1 MTNSPNPSN
10 EPQSSANRRVW
21 LLWLSR
27 TGLAFGVLV
36 VVGVAAGAW
45 WAWVFVQEQLGPLV
59 EKNLSES
66 LKRPLKLG
74 KVERFSVSGLR
85 FGASEIPATPT
96 DPDRAAVGA
105 IDVGFNPVKLLLNR
119 TLELDLT
126 LVNPDVYIEQ
136 DEKDRWIVSEISV
149 GEGTG
154 PFKTEI
160 KSVRVSNAKVV
171 LVPNPKPAFPRVPIG
186 ITPLNGNAQIEDRG
200 QRIRFDLGGQLATG
214 GNFNISGE
222 HSIPLK
228 QTNVQLQ
235 GQNLLVTDLDRL
247 VKFSFNLSD
256 GRADGNLTVR
266 YTPEQPLFLSGTA
279 LLKDVTANFKQLPA
293 PFNNTNGMLRF
304 NDREITLDNVTT
316 RLGQVP
322 LQANGSFDLQK
333 GYDITAQVPSLAIAN
348 IVQTLNLKTSLPVSG
363 EVRAGVRLTG
373 PIEAPIL
380 LGQFTTT
387 KPTQVDKL
395 QFSSIGARF
404 ALAPTTNELAIA
416 DLQAKPTVGGQ
427 ITGKGNVKLGQE
439 GGLVIDAEI
448 QNVPGDAIAQA
459 YGTTLSPSLKIGNVS
474 AKAQVFGPLNDIR
487 LVTRWQAP
495 QATYPAAGE
504 VVIARGQTVLRDATF
519 QVAGKTLQAA
529 ARIADGRWEAL
540 VEGSQLPVKDIL
552 AALPENAEKPTPK
565 PTPTKGRGGRGEAQE
580 NLPLPI
586 QQGTISG
593 RTKLS
598 GSLASFKVQDIE
610 AIAEGNLQVAGGNIQ
625 LRQGALNNGR
635 WEALVSATG
644 IQLGRFPQVPP
655 QLQNATFSNGQFK
668 LAGNVESFQVADIQA
683 IGQGNL
689 QVAGGNVQIVR
700 GGLRNGAW
708 EAIAKATNV
717 NLGQLAQ
724 LPPQVQGPFNG
735 QFRLAGNLNS
745 GELGTIQ
752 AVGNGNIQV
761 AGGRVQIQQLELD
774 RGNWRTNLT
783 ASGVQLGRFAQVPP
797 QLQGAFSGQVVAA
810 GNLDTL
816 TAQTDKSPLSQIQ
829 AIARGN
835 LQLAGGNIQ
844 IRQAELNRGDWRAN
858 VAVADVQLS
867 RFAQLPPQLQGAF
880 SGQFQLAGNLDALTD
895 NSNQSPLSQI
905 RARGDG
911 NVRIAGGNVT
921 VRQAQLDR
929 GNFQAELIA
938 KGVELSR
945 FPQVPQQLQSSFS
958 GQLEIAANLNNLT
971 DKSNRSPLSQIR
983 ARGAGNLQVAGGNV
997 NIRQAAISD
1006 GNWQANIIASGVNL
1020 ARFPQVPKQL
1030 QSSFNGELEIAGN
1043 LDNINNDDDKSLLSQ
1058 IQGRGR
1064 GNLQV
1069 GGGSVNIRQAVIN
1082 QGNFQADI
1090 AANNVRLNSFPQVP
1104 PQLRGSAFTG
1114 QLEIAGNL
1122 DAISDRNKSPLSQI
1136 QARGQGNLQVG
1147 GGSVNIRQAQIDR
1160 GNFQADIAANNVR
1173 LNTFP
1178 QVPPQLRGSAFTGQ
1192 LEIGGNLDAISDKN
1206 KSPLSQIQ
1214 ARGQGNLQVGGG
1226 SVNIRE
1232 AQIDRGNFQ
1241 ADIAASNVQLNTF
1254 PQVPPQLRSSAF
1266 TGQLEIAGNLD
1277 ALSNNSN
1284 KSPLSLLQGRGQGNL
1299 QVAGGS
1305 VNIRE
1310 VQIDRGNFQANIAA
1324 NNVQLN
1330 RFPQVPKQFQGT
1342 FTGAAQ
1348 IAGNLDTL
1356 FANSNKSPLSQIQA
1370 IGQGNL
1376 QLAAGNVTIRQAEIN
1391 RGNWQANLSVSD
1403 IKLGSLPQLPT
1414 QLRGSIFS
1422 GEVQI
1427 AGNLDVLTAPSNN
1440 LPLSQIQASAQGN
1453 IQQVAGG
1460 SVTIRQAQL
1469 NRGNWQADVSLADV
1483 QLNRFSQQLQG
1494 RLTGDLNLAGN
1505 VASLTATGRS
1515 PLANIQ
1521 ARGNAN
1527 FSEGIASIQGPI
1539 AATFDWNGQRLQIE
1553 RVTAPG
1559 LNVSGVIIANIGRNN
1574 QPNITSLDINVE
1586 AQNLNLQNLP
1596 VQIPTPRNR
1605 VYMES
1610 RVGDRD
1616 ISRNPVSIIGSADFN
1631 GRISGTPTA
1640 PNVAGN
1646 LRLQNLVINGFD
1658 FDPVMSGEVQLAA
1671 GRGLRLNLS
1680 GAQDRIAVELDRN
1693 NNPVTFAIR
1702 RDEVVAEGRKQGDLL
1717 EANIQNFPIATLKA
1731 LASYVPN
1738 VPREIVNQPIG
1749 GILSGN
1755 FAINLNARSIVANN
1769 VTLANAAIGEFQVD
1783 AISGD
1788 FSYANGIA
1796 EITNARLQKGESTYQ
1811 VTGRITPRDFQA
1823 SVQFEQGKVRNVLTA
1838 FNLLNLTNTRRSQ
1851 RNYAGSAALPTV
1863 AVGIPN
1869 ASLLSQLRRFSEIEA
1884 LLSQQRTIRRQ
1895 SNRLPDITEL
1905 DGNFSGTVT
1914 VAGALTSGINSLPT
1928 GLQVSFDI
1936 GGKDWQWGDYK
1947 FNQVSAKGNFENG
1960 ALRVDPLEIQYDN
1973 ARLAFSGNLGLQ
1985 QQNGKLELQ
1994 NFPVDVINKFVP
2006 LPVAVTGKLNGTANL
2021 AGTLQN
2027 PQVIGD
2033 LTLVDG
2039 TLNGTQVQSAQADF
2053 TYDNARLDFNS
2064 KVVVQPPQPIVI
2076 SGSVPYQLPFATVRP
2091 DSNAISLD
2099 VNVQNEGLA
2108 LLNLLSRGQ
2117 VTWAGGQGQAELQV
2131 RGTLSAPQITG
2142 TAELQNATIAAVA
2155 LPAPLTDVNG
2165 IVRFDRDRI
2174 QVENLAG
2181 NFSKGAVSA
2190 QGIIPISRQLSR
2202 QDPDRN
2208 NPLSVTLNEL
2218 AINLKGLYRGGV
2230 NGNAVITGTAFEP
2243 QIGGE
2248 VTLKNGEVFLG
2259 QQQENPSPSPSLST
2273 GRGEGG
2279 GGIGSARSIVPEFN
2293 DLRLTLADNV
2303 NVTRPPLFSFRSTGE
2318 LIVNGFLGNLE
2329 PQGTI
2334 RLRRGQVN
2342 LFTTQMTLD
2351 RDYTQTA
2358 VFVPERGLDPIL
2370 DVRVVT
2376 TVPEVTGSR
2385 LPSSP
2390 ISSEIADVPDAG
2402 FFGSVQTVRIVAR
2415 VEGPASQLA
2424 DNLVLTSNPPR
2435 TESEIVAL
2443 IGGGFAQNLG
2453 RGDSTLG
2460 LANLA
2465 GSALL
2470 GNQQVQGTI
2479 SAIGQAFG
2487 LSELRFFPTAI
2498 PPNRE
2503 DRARSTTLG
2512 LAAEAVVD
2520 ITDRLS
2526 GSVSKVLT
2534 TDQPLQYNL
2543 RYRVNNNILLRG
2555 STDFSGDTKAQF
2567 EFERR
2572 F

>member
-27 TGLAFGVLV
+27 TGLAFGVIL

-105 IDVGFNPVKLLLNR
+105 IDVGFNPVTLLLNR

-136 DEKDRWIVSEISV
+136 DEKDSWIVTEISV

-171 LVPNPKPAFPRVPIG
+171 LVPNPKTGFPRVPIG

-266 YTPEQPLFLSGTA
+266 YSPEQPLFLSGTA
-279 LLKDVTANFKQLPA
+279 LLKDVTANLKQLPA

-333 GYDITAQVPSLAIAN
+333 GYDITAQVPSVAIAN

-373 PIEAPIL
+373 PIQAPIL

-427 ITGKGNVKLGQE
+427 ITGKGNLKLGQE
-439 GGLVIDAEI
+439 GGLVFDAEI
-448 QNVPGDAIAQA
+448 QNVPGDAIAQQ
-459 YGTTLSPSLKIGNVS
+459 YGTTLSPSLKVGNVS

-487 LVTRWQAP
+487 VVARWQAP

-552 AALPENAEKPTPK
+552 AALPENPDE
-565 PTPTKGRGGRGEAQE
+565 QE
-580 NLPLPI
+580 NSPVRSQQSSIQNPKSQIPNPI
-586 QQGTISG
+586 LEGTISG

-598 GSLASFKVQDIE
+598 GSLGSFKVQDIQ
-610 AIAEGNLQVAGGNIQ
+610 AIAEGTLQVAGGNIQ
-625 LRQGALNNGR
+625 LRQAGLNNGR

-668 LAGNVESFQVADIQA
+668 LTGNVESFQVADIQA
-683 IGQGNL
+683 IGQGNI
-689 QVAGGNVQIVR
+689 QVAGGTVQIVR
-700 GGLRNGAW
+700 VGLRNGAW
-708 EAIAKATNV
+708 EAIARAANV

-735 QFRLAGNLNS
+735 QFRIAGNLNS

-835 LQLAGGNIQ
+835 LQVAGGNIQ
-844 IRQAELNRGDWRAN
+844 IRQAEIDRGNWRAN

-880 SGQFQLAGNLDALTD
+880 SGQFQLVGNLDALTEK
-895 NSNQSPLSQI
+895 SNQSPLSQI

-983 ARGAGNLQVAGGNV
+983 ARGTGNLQVAGGSV

-1006 GNWQANIIASGVNL
+1006 GNWQANIIARGVNL

-1043 LDNINNDDDKSLLSQ
+1043 LDNINNDDNSLLSQ

-1090 AANNVRLNSFPQVP
+1090 AASNVRLNTFPQVP
-1104 PQLRGSAFTG
+1104 PQFRSSAFTG

-1122 DAISDRNKSPLSQI
+1122 DAL
-1136 QARGQGNLQVG
+1136 
-1147 GGSVNIRQAQIDR
+1147 
-1160 GNFQADIAANNVR
+1160 
-1173 LNTFP
+1173 
-1178 QVPPQLRGSAFTGQ
+1178 
-1192 LEIGGNLDAISDKN
+1192 SDKN

-1226 SVNIRE
+1226 NVNIRQAQIDRGNFQADIAASNVRLNTFPQVPPQFRSSAFTGEFQVAGNLDALSDKNKSPLSVLQGRGQGNLQVAGGSVNIRQV
-1232 AQIDRGNFQ
+1232 QIDRGNFQ
-1241 ADIAASNVQLNTF
+1241 ADIAASNVQLN
-1254 PQVPPQLRSSAF
+1254 
-1266 TGQLEIAGNLD
+1266 
-1277 ALSNNSN
+1277 
-1284 KSPLSLLQGRGQGNL
+1284 
-1299 QVAGGS
+1299 
-1305 VNIRE
+1305 
-1310 VQIDRGNFQANIAA
+1310 
-1324 NNVQLN
+1324 

-1342 FTGAAQ
+1342 FSGAAQ
-1348 IAGNLDTL
+1348 IAGNLDALTD
-1356 FANSNKSPLSQIQA
+1356 NSNKSPLSQIQA

-1391 RGNWQANLSVSD
+1391 RGNWQANLSLSE
-1403 IKLGSLPQLPT
+1403 IKLANFPQLPT
-1414 QLRGSIFS
+1414 QLRGSTFT
-1422 GEVQI
+1422 GELQI
-1427 AGNLDVLTAPSNN
+1427 AGNSDVLTAPPNN
-1440 LPLSQIQASAQGN
+1440 LPLSQIQASIQGN
-1453 IQQVAGG
+1453 LQQVAGG

-1469 NRGNWQADVSLADV
+1469 NRGNWQADVSLANV

-1559 LNVSGVIIANIGRNN
+1559 LNVSGIIIANIDRNN

-1596 VQIPTPRNR
+1596 IQIPTPRNR
-1605 VYMES
+1605 VSMAS
-1610 RVGDRD
+1610 RFGARD

-1658 FDPVMSGEVQLAA
+1658 FDPVLSGEVQLAA

-1717 EANIQNFPIATLKA
+1717 EVNVQNFPIATLKA
-1731 LASYVPN
+1731 LAPYVAT
-1738 VPREIVNQPIG
+1738 VPREIANQPIS

-1769 VTLANAAIGEFQVD
+1769 VTLAKAAIGEFQVD

-1838 FNLLNLTNTRRSQ
+1838 FNLLNLANTRRSQ

-1884 LLSQQRTIRRQ
+1884 LLEQQRTIRRQ

-1905 DGNFSGTVT
+1905 DGNFSGTIT

-1928 GLQVSFDI
+1928 GLQVSFEI
-1936 GGKDWQWGDYK
+1936 GGKDWQWGEYK

-1960 ALRVDPLEIQYDN
+1960 ALRVAPLEIQYEN

-2027 PQVIGD
+2027 PEVNGD

-2039 TLNGTQVQSAQADF
+2039 TLNGTQVQSAQAIF
-2053 TYDNARLDFNS
+2053 TYENARLNFNS
-2064 KVVVQPPQPIVI
+2064 EAVVQQPQPIVI

-2117 VTWAGGQGQAELQV
+2117 VTWAGGQGQAQLQV

-2142 TAELQNATIAAVA
+2142 TATVDNATIAAVA
-2155 LPAPLTDVNG
+2155 LPAPLTDVTG

-2174 QVENLAG
+2174 LVENLTG

-2190 QGIIPISRQLSR
+2190 QGIIPISRQLSQ

-2259 QQQENPSPSPSLST
+2259 QQQENPTPNASPST

-2279 GGIGSARSIVPEFN
+2279 GGIGFARSIVPEFN
-2293 DLRLTLADNV
+2293 NLRLTLADNV

-2334 RLRRGQVN
+2334 QLRRGQVN

-2503 DRARSTTLG
+2503 DRARNTTLG